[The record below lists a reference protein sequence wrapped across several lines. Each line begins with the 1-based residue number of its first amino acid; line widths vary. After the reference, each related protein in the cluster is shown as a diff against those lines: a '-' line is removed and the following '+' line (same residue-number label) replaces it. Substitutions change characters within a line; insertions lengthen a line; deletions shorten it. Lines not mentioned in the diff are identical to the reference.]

1 MFFSEA
7 VLARRTMKTKKIPG
21 NEIYDAFR
29 VYDHLVK
36 NYPGLDDHIST
47 QVFKKGSYIY
57 TPMQKIRHM
66 YELVE
71 GAVKIGSY
79 SEDGEEVVY
88 DVLHKADFFGNLKY
102 LNGQFYEFSKAL
114 VDTKVR
120 LYDLSFFKS
129 IIVYDP
135 KVSDWFN
142 YYLVKRWCIAETKLL
157 KMNSRSIAEK
167 LDFLRDHFSKIVQ
180 DTHKNNYVLF
190 GLLTKKDLGD
200 LVGTTRQ
207 TVANAL
213 KKYESSLVTT

>member
-1 MFFSEA
+1 
-7 VLARRTMKTKKIPG
+7 MKTKKLPG
-21 NEIYDAFR
+21 NELYDAFR
-29 VYDHLVK
+29 MYDYLKASHPNLEQHV
-36 NYPGLDDHIST
+36 ST
-47 QVFKKGSYIY
+47 KVFKKGTYIY
-57 TPMQKIRHM
+57 TPIQKIKHM
-66 YELVE
+66 YEVVE
-71 GAVKIGSY
+71 GAVKIGSH

-129 IIVYDP
+129 IIVHDP
-135 KVSDWFN
+135 QVSDWFN
-142 YYLVKRWCIAETKLL
+142 YYLVKRWCIAEIKLL
-157 KMNSRSIAEK
+157 KMNSKSIAEK
-167 LDFLRDHFSKIVQ
+167 LDFLRDHFSKIIQ
-180 DTHKNNYVLF
+180 DIHQNNYVLF

-213 KKYESSLVTT
+213 KKYEASLTIT